1 MKHLIIYSTIVTSIF
16 FSSCSNYLD
25 IVPENDI
32 ETIETIFE
40 KREQAELWL
49 KSCYVLM
56 TDPVSS
62 VIVNP
67 AFTGTDE
74 VVAGEY
80 TRQLLTTQ
88 HRWQWY
94 GLFIGD
100 GLQMVQEPYANIWKK
115 DLFYAAI
122 RYCNIFFEKI
132 GGVYNMPDN
141 EKALW
146 VAELKA
152 LKAQLYFELMRRY
165 GPIILV
171 PENIEVNSDIEI
183 MQQPRSP
190 IDTCVNTIV
199 RLLDEAMKVLPP
211 FMQKDQ
217 SRWTYHSL
225 ESAATLKA
233 QVLLYAASPLFN
245 GNPAYTN
252 FKNKKGE
259 QLFNTTYD
267 HEKWKRAAEAT
278 DEAIQLCL
286 DGGRQL
292 VTGNMSKSTELL
304 NTMMDIENSVVAPG
318 YANNEAIYMIRP
330 QGQSLHFWYSWTL
343 PYFKSTDYANY
354 NASMKGCISPSIK
367 MVEMYYT
374 EHGLPIDADKEW
386 DYSSRYQMGKE
397 SSPLYRDV
405 IPLNSDV
412 LGLHLRREP
421 RFYASIAADRCY
433 WQRGKDAAQNL
444 IVKAYRGEQFGTHTP
459 IINNSY
465 PQNLSGYWLKKGSYS
480 NVSTRDYS
488 SAIDNREEGAIIF
501 RLAELYLMK
510 AEAWNEYLETPDA
523 EHVYNPLNAGR
534 ERAGIPDVESA
545 WTNYSKTPDKVK
557 TKTGMRE
564 IIRQEWNIEFA
575 FEGRRFWNLR
585 RWLTAADELNTDL
598 YGWNILGETAHQF
611 YNNFD
616 GPVVVWSKR
625 EFVAPRDYLFPIRS
639 EEVMVAGCVQ
649 NPGW

>member
-278 DEAIQLCL
+278 DEA
-286 DGGRQL
+286 D
-292 VTGNMSKSTELL
+292 T
-304 NTMMDIENSVVAPG
+304 
-318 YANNEAIYMIRP
+318 
-330 QGQSLHFWYSWTL
+330 TL
-343 PYFKSTDYANY
+343 FRWRKTT
-354 NASMKGCISPSIK
+354 C
-367 MVEMYYT
+367 
-374 EHGLPIDADKEW
+374 HGK
-386 DYSSRYQMGKE
+386 Y
-397 SSPLYRDV
+397 V
-405 IPLNSDV
+405 
-412 LGLHLRREP
+412 
-421 RFYASIAADRCY
+421 
-433 WQRGKDAAQNL
+433 
-444 IVKAYRGEQFGTHTP
+444 
-459 IINNSY
+459 
-465 PQNLSGYWLKKGSYS
+465 
-480 NVSTRDYS
+480 
-488 SAIDNREEGAIIF
+488 
-501 RLAELYLMK
+501 
-510 AEAWNEYLETPDA
+510 
-523 EHVYNPLNAGR
+523 
-534 ERAGIPDVESA
+534 
-545 WTNYSKTPDKVK
+545 
-557 TKTGMRE
+557 
-564 IIRQEWNIEFA
+564 
-575 FEGRRFWNLR
+575 
-585 RWLTAADELNTDL
+585 
-598 YGWNILGETAHQF
+598 
-611 YNNFD
+611 
-616 GPVVVWSKR
+616 
-625 EFVAPRDYLFPIRS
+625 
-639 EEVMVAGCVQ
+639 
-649 NPGW
+649 